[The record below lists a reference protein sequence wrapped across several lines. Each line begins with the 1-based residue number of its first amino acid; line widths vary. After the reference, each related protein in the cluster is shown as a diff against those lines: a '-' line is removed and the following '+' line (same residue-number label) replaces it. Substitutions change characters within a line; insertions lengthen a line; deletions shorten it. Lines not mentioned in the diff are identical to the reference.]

1 MEIERRDAPMSNRCA
16 VRSLAGIEWPV
27 VTVKIAPKE
36 LAPIRTKLHLESN
49 MLTLTSFREPY

>member
-1 MEIERRDAPMSNRCA
+1 MSNRCA